1 MEIDVKKQEAQLKEE
16 IAQLTSQLNQVNQ
29 QIASF
34 QQQANNL
41 TALVLKKMGALELLQ
56 GLDGKEPV
64 K

>member
-1 MEIDVKKQEAQLKEE
+1 MEIDVKKQEVAIREELAQL
-16 IAQLTSQLNQVNQ
+16 QGQLNQVNQ
-29 QIASF
+29 QIAQF

-56 GLDGKEPV
+56 SLGDK